1 MKILVTGAAGFVGS
15 RLVQKLSERGDEVIA
30 VDCFLPDLY
39 SAEIKKDRFDSVTS
53 LPGVTGVVADLRTDN
68 LQALGDVDVAIN
80 EAAMPGL
87 TKSWEDL
94 KLYVDNNLYGMD
106 RALQAV
112 SGDRLQKFIQIS
124 TSSVYGKTATGR
136 EDSPTRPHSPYGVS
150 KLAAENLGFAHFAN
164 FGFPFTA
171 LRYFSVY
178 GPGQRPD
185 MAYYRFLDK
194 ARRGE
199 PVEVYGDGE
208 QRRTNTYVDDC
219 VDATL
224 LAIDHAEPG
233 EAYNISGTESA
244 SINDVLATIRD
255 ITGVPLNVTYHD
267 ARPGDQKETRG
278 DITKAQE
285 HLGYSPRWDLRRGL
299 AEQWEWQKQLPMSF
313 S

>member
-1 MKILVTGAAGFVGS
+1 MTILVTGAAGFVGS
-15 RLVQKLSERGDEVIA
+15 RLVEKLSEQGTQVIA
-30 VDCFLPDLY
+30 LDCFLPDLY
-39 SAEIKKDRFDSVTS
+39 SADIKRARFDAITQ
-53 LPGVTGVVADLRTDN
+53 LAGVTGIVADLRTDD
-68 LQALGDVDVAIN
+68 LSGIGPVDVVVN

-106 RALQAV
+106 RLLQAV
-112 SGDRLQKFIQIS
+112 AGDHLSKFIQIS
-124 TSSVYGKTATGR
+124 TSSVYGKVATGR
-136 EDSPTRPHSPYGVS
+136 EDSPTHPHSPYGVS

-164 FGFPFTA
+164 FGTPFTA

-199 PVEVYGDGE
+199 PVEIYGDGE

-219 VDATL
+219 VAATM
-224 LAIDHAEPG
+224 LAIDRATPG
-233 EAYNISGTESA
+233 EAYNISGVESA
-244 SINDVLATIRD
+244 SINEVLATIRD
-255 ITGVPLNVTYHD
+255 ITGASLDVHYRD

-278 DITKAQE
+278 DISKAHTQ
-285 HLGYSPRWDLRRGL
+285 LGYAPTWDLTSGL
-299 AEQWEWQKQLPMSF
+299 TKQWEWQKNLPS
-313 S
+313 

>member
-15 RLVQKLSERGDEVIA
+15 RLVRKLSERGDEVIA
-30 VDCFLPDLY
+30 LDCFLPDLY
-39 SAEIKKDRFDSVTS
+39 SADIKKARFEAITNM
-53 LPGVTGVVADLRTDN
+53 PGVTGVVADLRTDD
-68 LQALGDVDVAIN
+68 LSVVGDVDVVIN

-87 TKSWEDL
+87 TKSWDDL

-106 RALQAV
+106 RVLQAT
-112 SGDRLQKFIQIS
+112 SGSGLQKFIQIS
-124 TSSVYGKTATGR
+124 TSSVYGRVATGR
-136 EDSPTRPHSPYGVS
+136 EDSPTTPHSPYGVS

-164 FGFPFTA
+164 FGTPFTA

-194 ARRGE
+194 AKRGE
-199 PVEVYGDGE
+199 PVEVFGDGE

-224 LAIDHAEPG
+224 LAIDHATPG
-233 EAYNISGTESA
+233 EAYNISGVESA
-244 SINDVLATIRD
+244 SINEVLATMREV
-255 ITGVPLNVTYHD
+255 TGASLDVVYRD

-278 DITKAQE
+278 DITKAREQ
-285 HLGYSPRWDLRRGL
+285 LGYTPRISLREGV
-299 AEQWEWQKQLPMSF
+299 EKQWEWQKHL
-313 S
+313 